1 MRNKQYYERTR
12 QKFYKKSSFHELS
25 DWTSNLDLHNQLH
38 QKEQRIPLSPKKEI
52 EKWAFINTARLQSA
66 LLTPHNNNK
75 IERLSLSPVM
85 LRFNA
90 KHLTRNL
97 QFSKDKLTNRS
108 KEDSYLTHYRSF
120 YR

>member
-38 QKEQRIPLSPKKEI
+38 QKEQRIPLSPNKEI

-75 IERLSLSPVM
+75 IERL
-85 LRFNA
+85 
-90 KHLTRNL
+90 
-97 QFSKDKLTNRS
+97 
-108 KEDSYLTHYRSF
+108 
-120 YR
+120 

>member
-1 MRNKQYYERTR
+1 M
-12 QKFYKKSSFHELS
+12 
-25 DWTSNLDLHNQLH
+25 
-38 QKEQRIPLSPKKEI
+38 SPKKEI

-97 QFSKDKLTNRS
+97 QFSKDKLTNRL